1 MAVTDG
7 HTTQKGVFPMMNE
20 AEKNV
25 YRLLRSW
32 RRLHVEKELF
42 ESRYDLSHAQKDER
56 MEQLSRVLAMLEAW
70 MRLLTADERYVIK
83 RHLVDEMDWSSIVYE
98 YNTKLL
104 RAEGRTR
111 SSLRR
116 MQSHAIG
123 KIARYAEVRGAWE
136 KVTPSVLAGLRA

>member
-1 MAVTDG
+1 
-7 HTTQKGVFPMMNE
+7 
-20 AEKNV
+20 
-25 YRLLRSW
+25 
-32 RRLHVEKELF
+32 
-42 ESRYDLSHAQKDER
+42 

-83 RHLVDEMDWSSIVYE
+83 RHLVDEMDWSSIVSE
-98 YNTKLL
+98 HNTKLL
-104 RAEGRTR
+104 RSEGRSR

-136 KVTPSVLAGLRA
+136 KVTPAVLAGLRA

>member
-1 MAVTDG
+1 
-7 HTTQKGVFPMMNE
+7 MMNE

-104 RAEGRTR
+104 RQKPLIATQDAEPRNREDSTVR
-111 SSLRR
+111 
-116 MQSHAIG
+116 
-123 KIARYAEVRGAWE
+123 RGAGSLGE
-136 KVTPSVLAGLRA
+136 SYACGAGGVEGVGG

>member
-42 ESRYDLSHAQKDER
+42 ESRYDLSHAQR
-56 MEQLSRVLAMLEAW
+56 MNA
-70 MRLLTADERYVIK
+70 
-83 RHLVDEMDWSSIVYE
+83 WSS
-98 YNTKLL
+98 
-104 RAEGRTR
+104 
-111 SSLRR
+111 S
-116 MQSHAIG
+116 
-123 KIARYAEVRGAWE
+123 
-136 KVTPSVLAGLRA
+136 AGCWRCWKHGCGY